1 MGLRKCAYI
10 IETSAINPSHN
21 ATMRQIY
28 TSPRVENVER
38 VVAMLGE
45 AGIAT
50 SVTNRRT
57 WAGHDFRRPSYSARQ
72 DSADWPQVWVVNAE
86 DQPRARALLREAG
99 VEPATRHAEEHA
111 RSRQA
116 AAMPDRRRSLG
127 IYLRLALLA
136 VIAILVVLHWSGIF

>member
-1 MGLRKCAYI
+1 
-10 IETSAINPSHN
+10 
-21 ATMRQIY
+21 MRQIY

-38 VVAMLGE
+38 VVALLGE

-50 SVTNRRT
+50 SVTNRRA

-72 DSADWPQVWVVNAE
+72 DSAEWPQVWVVNAE

-99 VEPATRHAEEHA
+99 VEPATRHAEELA

-116 AAMPDRRRSLG
+116 AAMPDRRRSLA
-127 IYLRLALLA
+127 IYVRVALLA
-136 VIAILVVLHWSGIF
+136 IIVALVLAHWSGIF

>member
-1 MGLRKCAYI
+1 
-10 IETSAINPSHN
+10 
-21 ATMRQIY
+21 MRQIY

-50 SVTNRRT
+50 SVTNRRS

-72 DSADWPQVWVVNAE
+72 DSAEWPQVWVVHAE

-99 VEPATRHAEEHA
+99 VEPATRHADELA
-111 RSRQA
+111 RSRQVA
-116 AAMPDRRRSLG
+116 TPSQRRSLA
-127 IYLRLALLA
+127 IYLRLALLGI
-136 VIAILVVLHWSGIF
+136 IAILVVMHWSGIY